1 VSTTAQSGAQ
11 PTAPTQNAGSDRKA
25 ERAQKRA
32 ERYESLT
39 IAGILLLI
47 VIVFSVLAPSGS
59 FLSFDNLRNVA
70 LDASTM
76 LILAAGMTFLLIA
89 AGLDLSIGAIV
100 VFTAVVAAKVMAA
113 LAGDVTID
121 VAQMNHPHLF
131 LALLLGIGAAVF
143 VGLGWG
149 LINGLLAVR
158 AKIPAFIATLAT
170 AGVILG
176 LAQVWTG
183 GLNVQGA
190 PIQLQEFFG
199 LGSLFGVIPWPVV
212 VAIVVTGILW
222 VILGWT
228 RFGLRTYAIGAN
240 PDSAARAGINVGR
253 HLLILYVIMGVLAA
267 IVGVIDLARF
277 NTASVS
283 GHTEDALAAISAVVI
298 GGTSLF
304 GGRGRMSGTVIG
316 ALIPAVLLNGFVILE
331 VDPFWQNVAVGL
343 VLLAAVYV
351 DQLRRRRA
359 QQA

>member
-1 VSTTAQSGAQ
+1 MSTTAQPQAGAPAPA
-11 PTAPTQNAGSDRKA
+11 PTAEGRNA

-32 ERYESLT
+32 ERYESIT
-39 IAGILLLI
+39 ISAVLLGIVLI
-47 VIVFSVLAPSGS
+47 FALITPAGS

-70 LDASTM
+70 LDASAM

-89 AGLDLSIGAIV
+89 AGLDLSIGAMV
-100 VFTAVVAAKVMAA
+100 VFCAVVSAKVMLW
-113 LAGDVTID
+113 LAGDVTPDI
-121 VAQMNHPHLF
+121 AQMRHPHLA
-131 LALLLGIGAAVF
+131 LALVLGITAAVATGF
-143 VGLGWG
+143 AWG
-149 LINGLLAVR
+149 AVNGFLAVR

-170 AGVILG
+170 SGVILG

-183 GLNVQGA
+183 GLNVSGT
-190 PIQLQEFFG
+190 PIELQEFFG
-199 LGSLFGVIPWPVV
+199 LGALFGVIPWPVV
-212 VAIVVTGILW
+212 VAIVVTGVLW
-222 VILGWT
+222 VVLANT

-240 PDSAARAGINVGR
+240 PDSARRAGINVNR
-253 HLLILYVIMGVLAA
+253 HLLMLYILMGVLAG

-283 GHTEDALAAISAVVI
+283 GHSEDALAAISAVVI

-316 ALIPAVLLNGFVILE
+316 ALIPAVLLNGFVIMN
-331 VDPFWQNVAVGL
+331 VDPFWQNVAVGM

-359 QQA
+359 QLA

>member
-1 VSTTAQSGAQ
+1 MSATAET
-11 PTAPTQNAGSDRKA
+11 PAPTPAAPQADSRA

-32 ERYESLT
+32 ERFESLT
-39 IAGILLLI
+39 ITAILLLI
-47 VIVFSVLAPSGS
+47 VAVFAVLAPEGS
-59 FLSFDNLRNVA
+59 FLTVDNLRNVA
-70 LDASTM
+70 LDASAM

-89 AGLDLSIGAIV
+89 AGLDLSIGAMV
-100 VFTAVVAAKVMAA
+100 VFSAVVSAKVM
-113 LAGDVTID
+113 LWVAGDVTPDI
-121 VAQMNHPHLF
+121 AQTDHPHLA
-131 LALLLGIGAAVF
+131 LALVLGIFAALGIG
-143 VGLGWG
+143 LLWG
-149 LINGLLAVR
+149 LVNGLLTVK

-170 AGVILG
+170 SGVILG

-183 GLNVQGA
+183 GLNVTGA

-199 LGSLFGVIPWPVV
+199 LGSLFDAIPWPVV
-212 VAIVVTGILW
+212 VAIVVTGVLW
-222 VILGWT
+222 VVLAFT

-240 PDSAARAGINVGR
+240 PDAARRAGINVNR
-253 HLLILYVIMGVLAA
+253 HLLILYIMMGVLAG

-316 ALIPAVLLNGFVILE
+316 ALIPAVLLNGFVIMAI
-331 VDPFWQNVAVGL
+331 DPFWQNVAVGL

-351 DQLRRRRA
+351 DQVRRRKA
-359 QQA
+359 QQV

>member
-1 VSTTAQSGAQ
+1 MSATAETQARQ
-11 PTAPTQNAGSDRKA
+11 PAPPEADRKA

-32 ERYESLT
+32 ERFESLT
-39 IAGILLLI
+39 IAAILLI
-47 VIVFSVLAPSGS
+47 IIAIFAVLAPEGS
-59 FLSFDNLRNVA
+59 FLTLDNLRNVA
-70 LDASTM
+70 LDASAM

-89 AGLDLSIGAIV
+89 AGLDLSIGAMV
-100 VFTAVVAAKVMAA
+100 VFSAVVSAKVM
-113 LAGDVTID
+113 LWVAGDVTPD
-121 VAQMNHPHLF
+121 VAQMDHPHLA
-131 LALLLGIGAAVF
+131 LALVLGIFAALGIG
-143 VGLGWG
+143 LLWG
-149 LINGLLAVR
+149 MVNGLLSVK

-170 AGVILG
+170 SGVILG

-183 GLNVQGA
+183 GLNVTGA

-199 LGSLFGVIPWPVV
+199 LGSLFDAIPWPVV
-212 VAIVVTGILW
+212 VAIVVTGGLW
-222 VILGWT
+222 IVLAFT

-240 PDSAARAGINVGR
+240 PDAARRAGINVNR
-253 HLLILYVIMGVLAA
+253 HLLILYIMMGVLAG

-316 ALIPAVLLNGFVILE
+316 ALIPAVLLNGFVIMAI
-331 VDPFWQNVAVGL
+331 DPFWQNVAVGL

-351 DQLRRRRA
+351 DQLRRRKA
-359 QQA
+359 QQV

>member
-1 VSTTAQSGAQ
+1 MSATAETQAQ
-11 PTAPTQNAGSDRKA
+11 QPAPPEADRKA

-32 ERYESLT
+32 ERFESLT
-39 IAGILLLI
+39 IAAILL
-47 VIVFSVLAPSGS
+47 VIIGIFAVLAPEGS
-59 FLSFDNLRNVA
+59 FLTVDNLRNVA
-70 LDASTM
+70 LDASAM

-89 AGLDLSIGAIV
+89 AGLDLSNGAMV
-100 VFTAVVAAKVMAA
+100 VFAAVVSAKVMLW
-113 LAGDVTID
+113 LAGDVTPD
-121 VAQMNHPHLF
+121 VAQMDHPHLA
-131 LALLLGIGAAVF
+131 LALVLGIFAALGIG
-143 VGLGWG
+143 LLWG
-149 LINGLLAVR
+149 LVNGLLTVK

-170 AGVILG
+170 SGVILG

-183 GLNVQGA
+183 GLNVSGA

-199 LGSLFGVIPWPVV
+199 LGSLFDAIPWPVV
-212 VAIVVTGILW
+212 VAIVVTGGLW
-222 VILGWT
+222 IVLAFT

-240 PDSAARAGINVGR
+240 PDAARRAGINVNR
-253 HLLILYVIMGVLAA
+253 HMLILYILMGVLAG

-316 ALIPAVLLNGFVILE
+316 ALIPAVLLNGFVIMAI
-331 VDPFWQNVAVGL
+331 DPFWQNVAVGM

-351 DQLRRRRA
+351 DQLRRRKA
-359 QQA
+359 QQV

>member
-1 VSTTAQSGAQ
+1 MSATAETQAQ
-11 PTAPTQNAGSDRKA
+11 QPAPPEADRKA

-32 ERYESLT
+32 ERFESLT
-39 IAGILLLI
+39 IAAILLI
-47 VIVFSVLAPSGS
+47 IIAIFAVLAPEGS
-59 FLSFDNLRNVA
+59 FLTLDNLRNVA
-70 LDASTM
+70 LDASAM

-89 AGLDLSIGAIV
+89 AGLDLSIGAMV
-100 VFTAVVAAKVMAA
+100 VFSAVVSAKVM
-113 LAGDVTID
+113 LWVAGDVTPD
-121 VAQMNHPHLF
+121 VAQMNHPHLA
-131 LALLLGIGAAVF
+131 LALVLGIFAALGIG
-143 VGLGWG
+143 LLWG
-149 LINGLLAVR
+149 LVNGLLSVK

-170 AGVILG
+170 SGVILG

-183 GLNVQGA
+183 GLNVTGA

-199 LGSLFGVIPWPVV
+199 LGSLFDAIPWPVV
-212 VAIVVTGILW
+212 VAIVVTGGLW
-222 VILGWT
+222 IVLAFT

-240 PDSAARAGINVGR
+240 PDAARRAGINVNR
-253 HLLILYVIMGVLAA
+253 HLLILYIMMGVLAG

-316 ALIPAVLLNGFVILE
+316 ALIPAVLLNGFVIMAI
-331 VDPFWQNVAVGL
+331 DPFWQNVAVGL

-351 DQLRRRRA
+351 DQLRRRKA
-359 QQA
+359 QQV

>member
-1 VSTTAQSGAQ
+1 MTATTEAQAPAQSQ
-11 PTAPTQNAGSDRKA
+11 PDRRA

-39 IAGILLLI
+39 IAAILLAI
-47 VIVFSVLAPSGS
+47 VAIFALLTPAGS

-70 LDASTM
+70 LDASAM
-76 LILAAGMTFLLIA
+76 LVLAAGMTLLLIA
-89 AGLDLSIGAIV
+89 AGLDLSIGAMV
-100 VFTAVVAAKVMAA
+100 VFTAVVSAKVMLA
-113 LAGDVTID
+113 LAGSVAPD
-121 VAQMNHPHLF
+121 VAQMDHPHLAM
-131 LALLLGIGAAVF
+131 ALLLGIGAALV
-143 VGLGWG
+143 VGLLWG
-149 LINGLLAVR
+149 LVNGLLAVR

-170 AGVILG
+170 SGVILG

-183 GLNVQGA
+183 GLNVQGV

-212 VAIVVTGILW
+212 VAIVVTGVLW
-222 VILGWT
+222 VVLACT

-240 PDSAARAGINVGR
+240 PDSARRAGINVDR
-253 HLLILYVIMGVLAA
+253 HLLILYVLMGVLAG

-316 ALIPAVLLNGFVILE
+316 ALIPAVLLNGFVIME

-351 DQLRRRRA
+351 DQLRRRKA
-359 QQA
+359 QQV

>member
-1 VSTTAQSGAQ
+1 MSTTAQAGAQ
-11 PTAPTQNAGSDRKA
+11 PAAPIQNPVEDRKA

-39 IAGILLLI
+39 IAGVLVAI
-47 VIVFSVLAPSGS
+47 VAIFALVTPAGS

-70 LDASTM
+70 LDASAM

-89 AGLDLSIGAIV
+89 AGLDLSIGAMV
-100 VFTAVVAAKVMAA
+100 VFAAVVSAKAMLW
-113 LAGDVTID
+113 LAGDVTPD
-121 VAQMNHPHLF
+121 VAQMNHPHLA
-131 LALLLGIGAAVF
+131 LALLVGVLAAVG
-143 VGLGWG
+143 VGLLWG
-149 LINGLLAVR
+149 LVNGLLSVR

-170 AGVILG
+170 SGVILG

-183 GLNVQGA
+183 GLNVSGT

-199 LGSLFGVIPWPVV
+199 LGALFGVIPWPVV
-212 VAIVVTGILW
+212 VAIVVTGLLW
-222 VILGWT
+222 VVLACT

-240 PDSAARAGINVGR
+240 PDSARRAGINVGR
-253 HLLILYVIMGVLAA
+253 HLLVLYVLMGVLAG

-316 ALIPAVLLNGFVILE
+316 ALIPAVLLNGFVIMD

-359 QQA
+359 QQV